1 MKNYT
6 NVMVKREMLD
16 LLETLYKELDDAE
29 KPIGK
34 SYECVGKEEEQ
45 SKDWRTGELLWE
57 DEEQTIP
64 KYRDKWDWVEKGELD
79 DNDKA
84 KKEAIE
90 TIRKA
95 LDKLV

>member
-29 KPIGK
+29 RPIGK

-45 SKDWRTGELLWE
+45 AKDWRTGELLWE

-64 KYRDKWDWVEKGELD
+64 KYRDKWDWVEKSELD